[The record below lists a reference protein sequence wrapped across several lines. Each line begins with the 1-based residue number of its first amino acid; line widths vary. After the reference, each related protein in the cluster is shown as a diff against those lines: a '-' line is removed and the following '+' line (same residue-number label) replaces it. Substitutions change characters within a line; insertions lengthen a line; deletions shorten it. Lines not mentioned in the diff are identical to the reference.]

1 MPADH
6 ATPPGR
12 RRGVVP
18 SSEPALDEVG
28 RAWSVPVSPIA
39 ESASARI
46 VAEARQRARAALGE
60 GVDLSEAPGLDD
72 DSDDE
77 ALCAPRRPR
86 RAATQ
91 RTYTQKLSLTQPA
104 DARITRQRGVPQPLT
119 AGASGRYSL
128 EALLRDKS
136 RRARRGL
143 LPHQY
148 ADIDALVAQMDAP
161 TTGVDAHAALWTTL
175 AASEAEQLEQLLQ
188 EDVDERNSG
197 VGASLFWR
205 AEAPPILAID
215 PGEAAVL
222 ACLRWQPWLSPD
234 LVTPILRLCLAPD
247 ERLARRARAAVVTR
261 HAYLVGLVAPLL
273 AAIGADPV
281 LLAHAT
287 GASVVPLPAWSMP
300 SARPVATMRLWQL
313 LACCTFEEPDATALL
328 PVLVHLRVA
337 PPLRARPWVCE
348 RVLHRMAAKVID
360 VDGVAAR
367 LVRLGHM
374 LDVVEQVELVRAI
387 PTSLRA
393 VRASVAWHL
402 VLGAPYAQLQ
412 PDLGALARVW
422 EDGLLSA
429 PLESV
434 QLAARVALVSLALSH
449 LLAWLDG
456 AHADA
461 QLAALAPLVQ
471 GVWALHRR
479 IPDAQGGGTLAC
491 RALKDGVQRLGLR
504 LWYQAKY
511 YVERQP
517 NRSALQPLLEGLQP
531 HRDA

>member
-28 RAWSVPVSPIA
+28 RIWSVPASPIA

-46 VAEARQRARAALGE
+46 VAEARQRARATLGQ
-60 GVDLSEAPGLDD
+60 GADLSAAPGLDD

-86 RAATQ
+86 RAASQ

-104 DARITRQRGVPQPLT
+104 DAHTTRQRGMPQPLT

-128 EALLRDKS
+128 EALLRDKA

-148 ADIDALVAQMDAP
+148 ADIDALVARMDAP
-161 TTGVDAHAALWTTL
+161 STSVDAHAALWTTL
-175 AASEAEQLEQLLQ
+175 AASEAEQLVQLLQ
-188 EDVDERNSG
+188 EDVDQRKSG
-197 VGASLFWR
+197 VGAPLFWR

-222 ACLRWQPWLSPD
+222 ACLRWPPWLSPD
-234 LVTPILRLCLAPD
+234 LVTSILRLCLATD
-247 ERLARRARAAVVTR
+247 ERIARRARTAVATR
-261 HAYLVGLVAPLL
+261 SACLAGLVAPLL

-281 LLAHAT
+281 LLSHAT
-287 GASVVPLPAWSMP
+287 GAAVVPLPAWSMP
-300 SARPVATMRLWQL
+300 SVRSVATVRLWQL
-313 LACCTFEEPDATALL
+313 LACYTWDEQDATALL

-337 PPLRARPWVCE
+337 MPLRARPWVCE
-348 RVLHRMAAKVID
+348 RVLHRLSAKVMD

-367 LVRLGHM
+367 LVRLGHA

-387 PTSLRA
+387 PMGLGA

-402 VLGAPYAQLQ
+402 VLHAPYEQLQ
-412 PDLGALARVW
+412 PDLGALAHVW

-429 PLESV
+429 PLESAP
-434 QLAARVALVSLALSH
+434 LAARVALVSLALSH

-456 AHADA
+456 AQADA

-479 IPDAQGGGTLAC
+479 IPDAQGSAALAC
-491 RALKDGVQRLGLR
+491 R
-504 LWYQAKY
+504 
-511 YVERQP
+511 
-517 NRSALQPLLEGLQP
+517 
-531 HRDA
+531 